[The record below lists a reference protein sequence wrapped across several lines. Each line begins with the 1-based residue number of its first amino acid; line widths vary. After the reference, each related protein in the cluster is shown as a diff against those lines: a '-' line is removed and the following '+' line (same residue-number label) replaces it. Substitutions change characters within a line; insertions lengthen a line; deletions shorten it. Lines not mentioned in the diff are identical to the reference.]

1 MDINRSYLIISFLF
15 FVLPLIIM
23 DILGREKSIALEYL
37 CLNSRPWYE
46 KKKLIFWDMNS
57 LKGHV
62 PASVVIAA
70 LVIAILVL
78 KIDYYFAYSC
88 QSKYAR
94 PGLPSPSQ
102 LIAADRDVT
111 KVGGN
116 SSRILEPNCDWYYF
130 GTCMRYLALC
140 GHSEHAICVRALFC

>member
-1 MDINRSYLIISFLF
+1 MQKSLYIIIADLLTYTVCTKRAHVTST
-15 FVLPLIIM
+15 FVNI
-23 DILGREKSIALEYL
+23 
-37 CLNSRPWYE
+37 
-46 KKKLIFWDMNS
+46 

-70 LVIAILVL
+70 LVIAILVP

-130 GTCMRYLALC
+130 GTCMRYSALC